1 MSRFSAFSRHAALV
15 LFGLLLM
22 AAPAQAQNAK
32 RYLVLP
38 FDYNGPGKYQYYS
51 KALQADL
58 SSKLEWSGH
67 FQPDSQIDTTNVKIP
82 HNEAQAIQL
91 AKNLGVDYVAWGSTT
106 ILDKTATMKLF
117 IQGVDGNK
125 WSNKGQMSIADITS
139 WMRKSADAIMGDV
152 FQRPGYG
159 QTAEQKAE
167 EQAEAQRSSGPK
179 GPNFLSATSNNTPS
193 NNYGVK
199 TLNPQFRYEG
209 GVNTPGRWRSQTL
222 RYPSF
227 NMVVCDGDGDGK
239 NEIFIIAEHNVHA
252 YRFADGK
259 LQPLESFQLVRRFQP
274 LRLSHMDVNGDGT
287 EDLIVCGYQDER
299 PVSRVLSFKG
309 GKYEILVDSFTKF
322 LGTLK
327 MPPTYRPVLVAQ
339 KLGRREFF
347 DQHMYEAYYKDGEIR
362 LANKIATPAFGNI
375 FNTCYLPDGDSYK
388 ICVINDFR
396 RLLVFTPTLERQ
408 AETQETY
415 NTSPVMVEYEDIPL
429 GLSASPTEGINSFL
443 YIPIRM
449 TAANLTQKDKF
460 ELLVNKDIT
469 LAGVVFDRFH
479 QFAQGEIHSLIWDG
493 VGMNLAWK
501 TRRIK
506 GTVTDYSIVDL
517 NNDGKKQLAVLV
529 NTYPGNLGIKA
540 RKTIVVTYE
549 LDM

>member
-1 MSRFSAFSRHAALV
+1 MSRISAFSRHAALV

-22 AAPAQAQNAK
+22 AAPTQAQNAK

-38 FDYNGPGKYQYYS
+38 FEYTGPAKYQYYS

-58 SSKLEWSGH
+58 SSKLEWTGH
-67 FQPDSQIDTTNVKIP
+67 FQPENQIDTTNVKIP
-82 HNEAQAIQL
+82 NNEAEAIQL
-91 AKNLGVDYVAWGSTT
+91 AKNLSVDYVAWGSTT
-106 ILDKTATMKLF
+106 ILDKTATMKLS
-117 IQGVDGNK
+117 IQGVGGKK
-125 WSNKGQMSIADITS
+125 WSNKGQIPMTGITN

-159 QTAEQKAE
+159 QTAEQKL
-167 EQAEAQRSSGPK
+167 EAQQQGNSGPK
-179 GPNFLSATSNNTPS
+179 GPNFLSANSNNPS

-239 NEIFIIAEHNVHA
+239 NEVFIMAEHNIHA
-252 YRFADGK
+252 YRFSEGK
-259 LQPLESFQLVRRFQP
+259 LLPLESFKLVRRFEP
-274 LRLSHMDVNGDGT
+274 LRLSHLDVNGDGA

-299 PVSRVLSFKG
+299 PVSHILSFKG
-309 GKYEILVDSFTKF
+309 GKYEKLVDSFTKF
-322 LGTLK
+322 LGALK
-327 MPPTYRPVLVAQ
+327 TPPTYRPMLVAQ

-347 DQHMYEAYYKDGEIR
+347 DEYMYEAYYKDGEVK
-362 LANKIATPAFGNI
+362 LANKIPTPAFGNI
-375 FNTCYLPDGDSYK
+375 FNICYLPDGDSYK
-388 ICVINDFR
+388 ICLINDFR
-396 RLLVFTPTLERQ
+396 RLLTFTPTLERQ
-408 AETQETY
+408 AETQESY
-415 NTSPVMVEYEDIPL
+415 NTSPIMVEFEDVPL
-429 GLSASPTEGINSFL
+429 GMGGSPTKGIDSYI

-479 QFAQGEIHSLIWDG
+479 QFAQGEIHSLVWDG

-506 GTVTDYSIVDL
+506 GTVTDYDVVDL

-529 NTYPGNLGIKA
+529 NTYPGNLGVKA

>member
-1 MSRFSAFSRHAALV
+1 MAQRTTFLRITGL
-15 LFGLLLM
+15 LLLGLLLM
-22 AAPAQAQNAK
+22 AMPAQAQTVK

-38 FDYNGPGKYQYYS
+38 FQYTGPTKLQYYS

-58 SSKLEWSGH
+58 NNKLEWSGH
-67 FQPDSQIDTTNVKIP
+67 VQPAAAIDTSKVRRP
-82 HNEAQAIQL
+82 QSEAGAIQL
-91 AKNLGVDYVAWGSTT
+91 AKDLGVDYVAWGSTS
-106 ILDKTATMKLF
+106 ILDQTATMKLS

-125 WSNKGQMSIADITS
+125 WANTGQMPLSEITS
-139 WMRKSADAIMGDV
+139 WMRQSADAIMGDLY
-152 FQRPGYG
+152 QRPGYG
-159 QTAEQKAE
+159 QSAGQKAE
-167 EQAEAQRSSGPK
+167 ARSELQKNSSPK
-179 GPNFLSATSNNTPS
+179 GSSFISATGESPS

-209 GVNTPGRWRSQTL
+209 GVETPGRWRSQTM
-222 RYPSF
+222 RYPSA
-227 NMVVCDGDGDGK
+227 NMVVCDGDGDGR
-239 NEIFIIAEHNVHA
+239 NEVFIFGESTLHA
-252 YRFADGK
+252 YRFENGK
-259 LQPLESFQLVRRFQP
+259 LAPLSTFDLPRRFQL
-274 LRLSHMDVNGDGT
+274 LRLSYFDVDGDGAQ
-287 EDLIVCGYQDER
+287 DIIASGYQDER
-299 PVSRVLSFKG
+299 GRSHIFSFKN
-309 GKYEILVDSFTKF
+309 GKFEYLVKHVTRF

-327 MPPTYRPVLVAQ
+327 MPPTFRPMLVAQ
-339 KLGRREFF
+339 DLGNREFF
-347 DQHMYEAYYKDGEIR
+347 ATYMHEAYFKDGEIK

-396 RLLVFTPTLERQ
+396 RLLTYAPTLERQ
-408 AETQETY
+408 AQTQESY
-415 NTSPVMVEYEDIPL
+415 NTSPIMVEYEDIPI
-429 GLSASPTEGINSFL
+429 GGGTSPTKGMDSFL

-449 TAANLTQKDKF
+449 VAANLTQKNKF

-479 QFAQGEIHSLIWDG
+479 QFAQGEIHSLVWDG

-506 GTVTDYSIVDL
+506 GTVTDYDIVDL

-529 NTYPGNLGIKA
+529 NTYPGHLGMKA
-540 RKTIVVTYE
+540 RKTIVLTYE